1 MSNIKK
7 KPKPIPRKGNKPT
20 PIKRTGNKP
29 KPIPRKGNKPTPIP
43 RMGNKPKPK
52 PIQRTNKLNETNK
65 TNVQNEKIGT
75 NPNKQPPIPK
85 RRTKLNLTESTNKP
99 KVIPKT
105 INNQSN
111 KNTQTKENTKTN
123 NTTTTTTTTTTTAT
137 KAPPKIMKRTVKL
150 DQKDLETAT
159 TSQNKGN
166 ISEKDKY
173 KVGIQNTS
181 NGTTQQVETKVVKDI
196 DSLFGGNKSKEE
208 SKSKWKLR
216 KSHKNNDGKG
226 KKDKEKEK
234 GNDGK
239 KKLKKLF
246 KKGKKNKQK
255 EVKNIEETRIF
266 GVPLQVAIQR
276 EGRNESSPPSIVEKS
291 IMYLEEHGVDQ
302 EGIYRLSGSMLQMG
316 ELKEK
321 FNRGEKVNLETVRDE
336 NTVGS
341 LMKLY
346 FRELPEPILT
356 EKYTP
361 RLPKLSKLDQETQ
374 KKRLIH
380 VYNNIPE
387 VNRAV
392 LRWLFPHL
400 YRVSLHAETNKMTP
414 QNLAIVFAPTLH
426 IPLALMVFMINNWM
440 DILCDDENERIQK
453 EKRQLEGLEPD
464 WVEDSTNQTS
474 TQTSVENKTEIINE
488 NN

>member
-1 MSNIKK
+1 MSRVNKPLPTKRNI
-7 KPKPIPRKGNKPT
+7 PQPTPRTGNKPT

-29 KPIPRKGNKPTPIP
+29 KPIPRKGNKPTPIS
-43 RMGNKPKPK
+43 RTGTGNKPKPK
-52 PIQRTNKLNETNK
+52 PIQRTNKPNQTNSLNFK
-65 TNVQNEKIGT
+65 NEKTGT
-75 NPNKQPPIPK
+75 SLNKQPPIPK
-85 RRTKLNLTESTNKP
+85 RRTKLNIIESTNRP
-99 KVIPKT
+99 KVIPKK
-105 INNQSN
+105 INNQPNTSKNSN
-111 KNTQTKENTKTN
+111 TSTNTSTSTSTNTRSN
-123 NTTTTTTTTTTTAT
+123 
-137 KAPPKIMKRTVKL
+137 APPKIMKRTVKL
-150 DQKDLETAT
+150 DRKELGTST
-159 TSQNKGN
+159 TSQSQRN
-166 ISEKDKY
+166 SPEKDKY

-181 NGTTQQVETKVVKDI
+181 NGVPQQVETKVVKDI
-196 DSLFGGNKSKEE
+196 DSLFGSTKPKEE

-216 KSHKNNDGKG
+216 KSNKSNDETE

-234 GNDGK
+234 GKDGK

-255 EVKNIEETRIF
+255 EVQNIEETRIF
-266 GVPLQVAIQR
+266 GVPLQVAIER

-291 IMYLEEHGVDQ
+291 IMYLEEHGLDQ

-341 LMKLY
+341 LIKLY

-400 YRVSLHAETNKMTP
+400 YRVSLQAETNKMTP

-426 IPLALMVFMINNWM
+426 IPLTLMVFMINNWM

-453 EKRQLEGLEPD
+453 EKRKLEGLEPD
-464 WVEDSTNQTS
+464 W
-474 TQTSVENKTEIINE
+474 I
-488 NN
+488 

>member
-1 MSNIKK
+1 MSRVNKPLPTKRNI
-7 KPKPIPRKGNKPT
+7 PKPTSRTGNKPT

-29 KPIPRKGNKPTPIP
+29 KPIPRKGNKPTPLP

-52 PIQRTNKLNETNK
+52 PIQRINKPNQTNNL
-65 TNVQNEKIGT
+65 NVQNEKTGT
-75 NPNKQPPIPK
+75 NSNKKPPIPK
-85 RRTKLNLTESTNKP
+85 RRTKLNIPESTNKP
-99 KVIPKT
+99 KVIPKK
-105 INNQSN
+105 INNQP
-111 KNTQTKENTKTN
+111 NTNQSTNTNTN
-123 NTTTTTTTTTTTAT
+123 TGSTTNSPTTAT

-159 TSQNKGN
+159 TNQNKGN

-181 NGTTQQVETKVVKDI
+181 NGVPQQVETKVVKDI
-196 DSLFGGNKSKEE
+196 DSLFGGNKPKEE

-216 KSHKNNDGKG
+216 KSHKNHDEKE
-226 KKDKEKEK
+226 KKVKAKDKYKDKEK
-234 GNDGK
+234 DGK
-239 KKLKKLF
+239 KKLKQLF

-255 EVKNIEETRIF
+255 EVPNIEETRIF
-266 GVPLQVAIQR
+266 GVPLQVAIER

-291 IMYLEEHGVDQ
+291 IMYLEEHGLDQ

-341 LMKLY
+341 LIKLY

-400 YRVSLHAETNKMTP
+400 YRVSLQAETNKMTP

-426 IPLALMVFMINNWM
+426 IPLTLMVFMINNWM

-453 EKRQLEGLEPD
+453 EKRKLEGLEPD
-464 WVEDSTNQTS
+464 W
-474 TQTSVENKTEIINE
+474 I
-488 NN
+488 